1 MQEKF
6 ERHEREQQQQTNKSR
21 REELQ
26 LSEETNFYTEADFRT
41 FLTLDDYTQQIK
53 KLRVTRGEEYA
64 KSSVRKTQA
73 GFINQLI
80 ELWELTTPSESIEK
94 FVDRRLKEQST
105 SQYVQDNETGQIM
118 RMLPQDEWETVFTSR
133 LNFLSTEEEKKS
145 MKNGR
150 LLSVGASTASS
161 VIATLAQGGLGEAII
176 IDPDVIST
184 SNTTRMH
191 GVTQLDVGTNKA
203 TYICRYLSRLN
214 PYMKVTAIP
223 EALSKADMTNVMN
236 TSSVILEMVDHPP
249 TKQLVR
255 EVAKQSGK
263 FVVMGTGVG
272 NNPLITVEHPHQE
285 TLPPHIQSVPTEV
298 QDYLRTLPKDVQKG
312 IEKTRWLISFIGREN
327 IPLNHMANFIL
338 YGLHE
343 VKFWAQDAPTTQ
355 ATGTATAVIIKDI
368 LCEREVLPKGSIDLN
383 SLRNEQSVQ
392 QSESQL
398 LQQLKRN
405 WPQIFLEGDETL
417 RDAIDRLCN
426 LYAL

>member
-1 MQEKF
+1 MKEKF
-6 ERHEREQQQQTNKSR
+6 ERHAREQQQHTTQLR

-26 LSEETNFYTEADFRT
+26 LSEETKFYTEADFRT
-41 FLTLDDYTQQIK
+41 LLTLDDYTQQIK
-53 KLRVTRGEEYA
+53 NLRVTKGEEYA
-64 KSSVRKTQA
+64 KASVRKTQA

-80 ELWELTTPSESIEK
+80 ELWELATPSESLEE
-94 FVDRRLKEQST
+94 FVDRRMKEQST
-105 SQYVQDNETGQIM
+105 SQYIQDNETGQVI

-145 MKNGR
+145 IKNGR

-191 GVTQLDVGTNKA
+191 GVTQLDVGINKA
-203 TYICRYLSRLN
+203 QFIGRYLSRLN

-223 EALSKADMTNVMN
+223 EALSKADMTNAIN
-236 TSSVILEMVDHPP
+236 ASSVILEMVDHPQ

-255 EVAKQSGK
+255 EKAKQAGK
-263 FVVMGTGVG
+263 YVVMGTGVG
-272 NNPLITVEHPHQE
+272 NNPLITVENPHQE
-285 TLPPHIQSVPTEV
+285 NVPTYIQSVPPEV
-298 QDYLRTLPKDVQKG
+298 QAYLETLPKDVQEG
-312 IEKTRWLISFIGREN
+312 IGKARWLISFIGREN

-343 VKFWAQDAPTTQ
+343 VTFWAQDAPTTQ

-368 LCEREVLPKGSIDLN
+368 LCGRDVLPKGSIDLN

-392 QSESQL
+392 QSESEL
-398 LQQLKRN
+398 LRQLKIK
-405 WPQIFLEGDETL
+405 WPQIFLQGDETL
-417 RDAIDRLCN
+417 KDAINRLCN